1 MKANESATPD
11 LDDLL
16 EKTSRTFALSIPLL
30 PDPTRREV
38 TIAYLLF
45 RIADTFEDAASWS
58 RDQRIEALDG
68 FVCLLSEPRP
78 RRAKASAER
87 WADAMPIEHAGYLEL
102 VREMP
107 FVLDGFFGLQPVARD
122 VVRHHTVRTAR
133 GMAGFVAR
141 TDGDGVLRLADLED
155 LRGYCYV
162 VAGIVGELC
171 TDLFLL
177 GRPQLQ
183 SVAEDLRQHAAHF
196 GEALQLV
203 NILKDSL
210 FDATEGRSYLP
221 PDLNRATVLAL
232 AREDLGLAVAYVR
245 ALQTG
250 GAERGVIAFNAIP
263 VLLAYATLDKVEAE
277 GPGAKISRPE
287 VFALIAQMEH
297 ALDHGLPAVAVPSR
311 VSS

>member
-1 MKANESATPD
+1 MNSNASASPD

-30 PDPTRREV
+30 TEPTRREV
-38 TIAYLLF
+38 TVAYLLF
-45 RIADTFEDAASWS
+45 RIADTFEDAATWS
-58 RDQRIEALDG
+58 RDRRIEALDG
-68 FVCLLSEPRP
+68 FVNLLSEPQPERTKVC
-78 RRAKASAER
+78 AAR
-87 WADAMPIEHAGYLEL
+87 WAAAMPIEHAGYLEL
-102 VREMP
+102 LRETP
-107 FVLDGFFGLQPVARD
+107 FVLDAFFALQPVARE

-141 TDGDGVLRLADLED
+141 TGDDGELKLCDLDD

-183 SVAEDLRQHAAHF
+183 AVAEDLRERAARF

-221 PDLNRATVLAL
+221 HGLDRAEVLAL
-232 AREDLGLAVAYVR
+232 AREDLGLAGEYVR
-245 ALQTG
+245 ALQDG
-250 GAERGVIAFNAIP
+250 GAERGLIAFNAMP
-263 VLLAYATLDKVEAE
+263 VLLAYATLEKLEAE
-277 GPGAKISRPE
+277 GPGPKISRPE
-287 VFALIAQMEH
+287 VFSLVEQLEN
-297 ALDHGLPAVAVPSR
+297 ALDQGLPAVAVPG
-311 VSS
+311 